1 MKKKEERKII
11 AAFLLPFLITYVIFQ
26 LYPILLNIFYSL
38 LNWNGI
44 TKTANFIG
52 LENYK
57 EIFSDGLFLNA
68 VLNSILFA
76 AAGTFFQVTVSF
88 FLAYLVEYSGLKQ
101 KKLIQ
106 IVFIMPIVATPAAIG
121 VIMKSIFN
129 YDGFVNVLLSGIGL
143 EKIQWFM
150 EPKWTFVMLIL
161 ITVWKETGTL
171 FIYWI
176 AGFQMV
182 PQSVIEAS
190 KTDGATEFVFLKDIL
205 IPMMKPVLITVTGIT
220 FLNALKIFDLVQTLT
235 AGGPYFSTDMISTY
249 IYRTAFSSSFGSPRL
264 SYASAAAVV
273 CLVALVGISL
283 LGKLVGRLKA
293 RGIR

>member
-220 FLNALKIFDLVQTLT
+220 FLSALKIFDLVQTLT

-273 CLVALVGISL
+273 CLVALIGISL
-283 LGKLVGRLKA
+283 LGKLLGRLKA